1 MSTRHVRRLLEEQ
14 GRAGLESLGGDDADQ
29 SSSSEED
36 RPARASGFAD
46 LAGSDSE
53 DDSEDDAPS
62 SGLEEP
68 AGRAGTS
75 EGGLSMRLAASCDVE
90 VAGAGG
96 SASEF
101 VFEHSPEYAELQRMY
116 LAAVASYD
124 IDAVF
129 RLAGAAPHLVDAN
142 LQVCEYFRSI
152 GKLDDAGKA
161 LRRALYALERAWH
174 PAFRPWDVPCR
185 LSFQVPQN
193 RAMHTA
199 LWRNAQLVG
208 RSGAA
213 RTAFSLVRL
222 LRSMD
227 PVRDPMRT
235 ALAFDYY
242 ALRAGALD
250 SVVAMAHPDPGAGVA
265 RDAPSQS
272 AVSSFCDKAHAASPD
287 SAARLGVSAQLF
299 SDPSAWSPIGAAARA
314 VLLHPAAV
322 LALLRELE
330 ISSTDTGTA
339 HFGTDTRR
347 GMGTDDADAAAREAP
362 PEGIVVAGSEPAAGP
377 AGRRATERPNPKA
390 IATSVHTVAWQALG
404 RPDVDGCVWAE
415 LFSHP
420 FFVLAERE
428 QEASEGAGEVAGSG
442 AAGGRRFDARMGRLV
457 RVFVT
462 RQAALWK
469 DSDALAMLHRA
480 ALAAAAAWEAASD
493 ADTTG
498 SSEARPV
505 EPAMPAV
512 RSAWLTDSSKR
523 EALLG
528 AAFGTAEHAAVCVAL
543 ADAART
549 AAYVAGSA
557 ALEPPAAPAAAA
569 TGAEPGWESIP
580 PLAHYA
586 GAIRAEFSDEV
597 KEVSDEELRAA
608 AGADLPTTGVAAGTG
623 MAEAEAGALGSRLEQ
638 LAGQGAR
645 LQVGGQDGQLLDVDE
660 LLSRAAAMGLSP
672 EELVTA
678 MQTAQLS
685 EHAPVAAA
693 ASGALPVD
701 TDPIAAFFQSLLP
714 WVSAPTPHDEAGRP
728 AIVSPSGRVPGELP
742 QPASPIMAPVSDADL
757 AAHLQAAEDFGYLD
771 GEGGDDAD
779 ASTDDEA

>member
-1 MSTRHVRRLLEEQ
+1 MFAPELVI
-14 GRAGLESLGGDDADQ
+14 LGF
-29 SSSSEED
+29 
-36 RPARASGFAD
+36 PA
-46 LAGSDSE
+46 
-53 DDSEDDAPS
+53 
-62 SGLEEP
+62 
-68 AGRAGTS
+68 
-75 EGGLSMRLAASCDVE
+75 
-90 VAGAGG
+90 
-96 SASEF
+96 
-101 VFEHSPEYAELQRMY
+101 
-116 LAAVASYD
+116 
-124 IDAVF
+124 
-129 RLAGAAPHLVDAN
+129 
-142 LQVCEYFRSI
+142 
-152 GKLDDAGKA
+152 
-161 LRRALYALERAWH
+161 
-174 PAFRPWDVPCR
+174 
-185 LSFQVPQN
+185 
-193 RAMHTA
+193 
-199 LWRNAQLVG
+199 
-208 RSGAA
+208 
-213 RTAFSLVRL
+213 
-222 LRSMD
+222 
-227 PVRDPMRT
+227 
-235 ALAFDYY
+235 DYY

-272 AVSSFCDKAHAASPD
+272 GRFFTWPSPASPLRRWTAGGGGVAPPLLPNCAFSRALALWRAALVASGQQIPLPLGGTLTKRQEDDTLAVAEAEPPSPGEGAIGGWLAINARRATRKAGLEIRGGGGDDALAADAAVASVMAAAVSSFCDKAHAASPD
-287 SAARLGVSAQLF
+287 RAARLGVSAQLF

-377 AGRRATERPNPKA
+377 AGRRTTERPNPKA

-428 QEASEGAGEVAGSG
+428 QEASEGAGEAAGSG

-714 WVSAPTPHDEAGRP
+714 WVSAPTPHDEAGQP

-771 GEGGDDAD
+771 GDGGDDAD